1 LGLSSEVVSA
11 KSTVLVTD
19 DDEAVR
25 ASVADILGLAGYEVL
40 QAADGG
46 EALRVLDQ
54 QSVHV
59 LLLDM
64 AMPQVDGLSVLEAL
78 GPPPPKVIILS
89 AFAYYSPEDIDR
101 RGLGGKVTRALVKP
115 CQPVQLL
122 AAVNDAMVELHDEE

>member
-1 LGLSSEVVSA
+1 MGLSSEVVSA